1 MDKLLALV
9 GIEIAVYLILVF
21 KRQIRSGDE
30 MNIFVFSPA
39 LERRLQKHIFASD
52 HIEAAPSYMYARD
65 KLDTGILQNL
75 FNPPYIKLGAGVDV
89 YVDVVARIVD
99 TFEKALEQVE
109 LFVRYYQICVH
120 IAPPISSL
128 MLFFTR

>member
-1 MDKLLALV
+1 
-9 GIEIAVYLILVF
+9 
-21 KRQIRSGDE
+21 

-65 KLDTGILQNL
+65 KLDAGIPQNL
-75 FNPPYIKLGAGVDV
+75 FNPPYIKLGAGVNV